1 MTQKQMN
8 IGELERLLGLS
19 IPLCIREKVKGLPF
33 VMDKVGMSHSHV
45 ALFDDYVLKI
55 SSLSFDIENEPRV
68 YRALKGK
75 IPIPDILECV
85 IEGGRIYILK
95 NKLQGKML
103 CDDYYMNR
111 PELLYA
117 LASEALHMLWS
128 IDVRGLELQ
137 NTFDTIISFGRELE
151 GNGGVELADL
161 DPGTIKGFSN
171 FSAILSYL
179 IQNKP
184 KDDLVLAHGDLC
196 LPNIICDQ
204 DRIVGFIDVGLM
216 GVSSRYHDL
225 AILYRSIRNNFA
237 GYYGK
242 PYPGYD
248 DEKLF
253 RLLGTAKDEKQLDY
267 YLLLDEVLG

>member
-1 MTQKQMN
+1 MAQKQMT
-8 IGELERLLGLS
+8 IDELEQLLGLS
-19 IPLCIREKVKGLPF
+19 IPLCIREKVKDLPF

-85 IEGGRIYILK
+85 IERGRIYILK

-117 LASEALHMLWS
+117 LASEALRMLWS
-128 IDVRGLELQ
+128 IDIRGLELQ

-151 GNGGVELADL
+151 RSGGVDMANL
-161 DPGTIKGFSN
+161 DSDATKGFPN

-196 LPNIICDQ
+196 LTNIICDQ
-204 DRIVGFIDVGLM
+204 DHIVGFIDVGLM
-216 GVSSRYHDL
+216 GASNRYHDS

-237 GYYGK
+237 GCYGK
-242 PYPGYD
+242 P
-248 DEKLF
+248 
-253 RLLGTAKDEKQLDY
+253 
-267 YLLLDEVLG
+267 